1 MCVCVFECV
10 CLCVFYQK
18 GLEHND
24 TMYKGILFRN
34 KETNNI
40 WFHSHEIARMGK
52 FTKIESRLEI
62 IWGQGSREW
71 GVIAYGRVSV

>member
-1 MCVCVFECV
+1 MKHYLLLSKVVNSSTDKWIHKMCVCVFECV

-18 GLEHND
+18 GMEHND

-40 WFHSHEIARMGK
+40 
-52 FTKIESRLEI
+52 
-62 IWGQGSREW
+62 
-71 GVIAYGRVSV
+71 